1 MSTGIAT
8 VIFALVILGLF
19 LLDRDSK
26 ARTSG
31 ALWVPVLWLALA
43 GSRAVSQWLA
53 AFGWGSAGTATDLV
67 AQYEE
72 GSPIDRLI
80 YTGLLIIGLA
90 LLVGRRRQVASL
102 LRANVPIILFVLYCA
117 VSILWS
123 DYQEV
128 AFKRWTKF
136 LGDLVMIL
144 VVLTERDPSAAVK
157 QLIARMAFLLIPL
170 SVLFIKYYPDV
181 GRAYNPWVWTP
192 MYSGVAT
199 SKNMLGMI
207 CLLCGLGSVWRLLAL
222 YRSGDDRCRNRQLIA
237 HGAILVM
244 VLWLFNM
251 ANSMTSLSCF
261 ILASGLL
268 VAIKFSAIA
277 RRPKGVHLLVA
288 GMVIGCFAT
297 LFLGVGAD
305 VVSDTMARNTT
316 TLTDRT
322 DIWGLV
328 LSMAGNPIFGTGF
341 ESFWLGDRL
350 RNIWSVVHGIN
361 QAHNGY
367 LEVYLNLGWI
377 GLFFLAVVLVRGYRN
392 IVTAMCR
399 NPDVGSLWLAYFS
412 VAVVYNFTEAA
423 FKMMF
428 PVWIFLLLAIVAAA
442 QECAAMVEP
451 SRLGMAS
458 PNPSWTNRR
467 PARKQISEEA
477 V

>member
-1 MSTGIAT
+1 
-8 VIFALVILGLF
+8 
-19 LLDRDSK
+19 
-26 ARTSG
+26 
-31 ALWVPVLWLALA
+31 
-43 GSRAVSQWLA
+43 
-53 AFGWGSAGTATDLV
+53 
-67 AQYEE
+67 
-72 GSPIDRLI
+72 
-80 YTGLLIIGLA
+80 
-90 LLVGRRRQVASL
+90 
-102 LRANVPIILFVLYCA
+102 
-117 VSILWS
+117 
-123 DYQEV
+123 
-128 AFKRWTKF
+128 
-136 LGDLVMIL
+136 
-144 VVLTERDPSAAVK
+144 
-157 QLIARMAFLLIPL
+157 
-170 SVLFIKYYPDV
+170 
-181 GRAYNPWVWTP
+181 
-192 MYSGVAT
+192 
-199 SKNMLGMI
+199 
-207 CLLCGLGSVWRLLAL
+207 
-222 YRSGDDRCRNRQLIA
+222 
-237 HGAILVM
+237 
-244 VLWLFNM
+244 
-251 ANSMTSLSCF
+251 
-261 ILASGLL
+261 
-268 VAIKFSAIA
+268 
-277 RRPKGVHLLVA
+277 
-288 GMVIGCFAT
+288 
-297 LFLGVGAD
+297 
-305 VVSDTMARNTT
+305 MARNTT